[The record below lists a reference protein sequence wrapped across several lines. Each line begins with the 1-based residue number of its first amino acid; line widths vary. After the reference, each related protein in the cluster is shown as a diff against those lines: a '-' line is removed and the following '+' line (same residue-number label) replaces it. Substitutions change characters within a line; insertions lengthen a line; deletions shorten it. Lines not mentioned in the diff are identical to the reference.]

1 LGDNAPDW
9 YLSMDQ
15 FLQLVNEVVKASN
28 NDWAFAGR
36 NIHETAHPEDLAIGV
51 VAAAEMVSLSR
62 CSCTFRHEETH
73 NREGCIKKEM
83 KSEGQKQS
91 RKHENRLA
99 KRVGG
104 SRTAASGAFW
114 QRKGDVRSKELLIEH
129 KWTGKK
135 QVTIKSEVL
144 KKITRE
150 AILDSRTP
158 VLGIHL
164 DGENYVI
171 LLEDDYL
178 EMRENL

>member
-1 LGDNAPDW
+1 
-9 YLSMDQ
+9 
-15 FLQLVNEVVKASN
+15 
-28 NDWAFAGR
+28 
-36 NIHETAHPEDLAIGV
+36 
-51 VAAAEMVSLSR
+51 
-62 CSCTFRHEETH
+62 
-73 NREGCIKKEM
+73 M

-104 SRTAASGAFW
+104 KRNAASGAFW
-114 QRKGDVRSKELLIEH
+114 QRKGDVRSEELLIEH

-150 AILDSRTP
+150 AILDSRIP
-158 VLGIHL
+158 VLGLHL
-164 DGENYVI
+164 DGENYVV

-178 EMRENL
+178 EMRETVEKES